1 MEWLLRFATWKSSVK
16 GVLARRSEPL
26 TATRKA
32 CFRKE
37 VKGVIFALN
46 LLETWRG
53 SVGLPVA
60 VYLAP
65 DPPGMVPFIPWNHFL
80 GAYLPCHPAMRSRPS
95 RYAVSF
101 AQPWPRGLPWL
112 RAPAKGGSGGWKDRG
127 LCNCVVWRCIVGI
140 VGIDLIRFEDR
151 LTDVYEGYES
161 ICLLT
166 AESKYVPSS
175 HVTVLLT
182 RFNDLLK
189 LFCLTYGL
197 WTSRIV
203 SLKLI
208 RGLIIPRIQNEA
220 SWLFPDMRAS
230 ASV

>member
-1 MEWLLRFATWKSSVK
+1 MAAAVRHLKIFSQGRACTAKRTLDGHQKSTLGKRLRASFLPLTSWDLTRFCGASCGRLPRSWSTRDGSFHLL
-16 GVLARRSEPL
+16 EPL
-26 TATRKA
+26 SRRLSAM
-32 CFRKE
+32 
-37 VKGVIFALN
+37 
-46 LLETWRG
+46 
-53 SVGLPVA
+53 SS
-60 VYLAP
+60 
-65 DPPGMVPFIPWNHFL
+65 
-80 GAYLPCHPAMRSRPS
+80 AMRSRPS

>member
-1 MEWLLRFATWKSSVK
+1 MEWLLRFVTWKSSVK

-26 TATRKA
+26 TATRKVR
-32 CFRKE
+32 FRKE